1 MTKTQLIAEI
11 AKKSEVSKKVAETVF
26 EATLELIGDSL
37 AAGEKVQ
44 ITGFGTFE
52 VREHGERNG
61 RNPYTKEQMV
71 IPPSKRPAFVAGK
84 SLKDKVAK

>member
-1 MTKTQLIAEI
+1 MTKNQLIAEI
-11 AKKSEVSKKVAETVF
+11 AGKTGLTRKQTEEVFSALLETI
-26 EATLELIGDSL
+26 EEKL

-61 RNPYTKEQMV
+61 RNPYTRESIV
-71 IPPSKRPAFVAGK
+71 IPPSRRPAFVPGK
-84 SLKDKVAK
+84 NLKDKIK